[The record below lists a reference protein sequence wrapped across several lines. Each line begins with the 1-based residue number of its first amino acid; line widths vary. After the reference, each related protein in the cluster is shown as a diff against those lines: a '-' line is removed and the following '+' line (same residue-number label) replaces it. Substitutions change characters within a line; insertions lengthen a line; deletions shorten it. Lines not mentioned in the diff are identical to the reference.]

1 MSRKITLSNIKQF
14 IEGNTNM
21 LLAEAGMQA
30 PHLKEQVAY
39 RMLICQPCMETGQC
53 EVCGC
58 SVPGKLY
65 VKKSCNKGKRF
76 PDMMDAE
83 DWNQFK
89 SDNNITIS

>member
-14 IEGNTNM
+14 IEGNTQM

-39 RMLICQPCMETGQC
+39 RMLICQSCMEVGKC
-53 EVCGC
+53 EVCNC

-65 VKKSCNKGKRF
+65 VKESCNKGERF
-76 PDMMDAE
+76 PDLMGKTE
-83 DWNQFK
+83 WEK
-89 SDNNITIS
+89 YKIDNDIK

>member
-1 MSRKITLSNIKQF
+1 
-14 IEGNTNM
+14 M

-65 VKKSCNKGKRF
+65 VKESCNKGEKF
-76 PDMMDAE
+76 PDLMGKV
-83 DWNQFK
+83 DWDKYKIQYDIK
-89 SDNNITIS
+89 

>member
-14 IEGNTNM
+14 IEGNTQM

-39 RMLICQPCMETGQC
+39 RMLICQSCMEAGKC
-53 EVCGC
+53 EVCTC

-65 VKKSCNKGKRF
+65 VKKSCNDGERF
-76 PDMMDAE
+76 PDLMGKTE
-83 DWNQFK
+83 WEK
-89 SDNNITIS
+89 YKIDNDIK